1 MNSFL
6 AILFS
11 ALSFWQTANPTLLL
25 TIENIQEVKGNIM
38 VSVRNEKGENLKYY
52 SAKITQKPSQEFKI
66 TLPKNGKYT
75 LAVFHDVN
83 GNKKLD
89 TGFFGQPVEPYGFSN
104 NARETFSEPE
114 LKDQLFTVE
123 GNRKMSIEV
132 K

>member
-11 ALSFWQTANPTLLL
+11 AFSFWQTANPTLLL

-38 VSVRNEKGENLKYY
+38 VSVRNEKGENLNYY

>member
-1 MNSFL
+1 MNYFIAVLIS
-6 AILFS
+6 S
-11 ALSFWQTANPTLLL
+11 LSFWQSSEPTLFL
-25 TIENIQEVKGNIM
+25 TIENITEVKGNIM
-38 VSVRNEKGENLKYY
+38 VSIRNEKGENLKYF
-52 SAKITQKPSQEFKI
+52 SAKVTQKPSQEFEI

-104 NARETFSEPE
+104 NARETFSEPD

-123 GNRKMSIEV
+123 GNQKMSIQV

>member
-1 MNSFL
+1 
-6 AILFS
+6 
-11 ALSFWQTANPTLLL
+11 
-25 TIENIQEVKGNIM
+25 M

-52 SAKITQKPSQEFKI
+52 SAKITQKPSEEFKI